1 MIKNSILICITLLF
15 ISCDSNRVFD
25 TYMSIPNHEWSSD
38 NSIKFEVNAKDTIS
52 KHNVFIQLRNT
63 DEFEF
68 STLFIIGKIKFPNGT
83 QVIDTLEYEM
93 ADVRGKWLG
102 SGYTS
107 VKENKLFYKENIQ
120 FDQSGIYTFNLRQA
134 TRKMA
139 DVEGK
144 KPLKGVSDVGLR
156 IEKILK

>member
-1 MIKNSILICITLLF
+1 MIKNSLLICMVF
-15 ISCDSNRVFD
+15 VFMSCDSNGVFD
-25 TYMSIPNHEWSSD
+25 TYVAIPKHQWSSE
-38 NSIKFEVNAKDTIS
+38 NTIEFAVQSNDTLS

-63 DEFEF
+63 EEFEF
-68 STLFIIGKIKFPNGT
+68 STLFIIGEIEFPNGT

-93 ADVRGKWLG
+93 ADVEGKWLG
-102 SGYTS
+102 TGYTS
-107 VKENKLFYKENIQ
+107 IKENKLFYKENIQ
-120 FDQSGIYTFNLRQA
+120 FNQSGIYTFSLRQA

-139 DVEGK
+139 DIVGK

>member
-1 MIKNSILICITLLF
+1 MIKNSILICIALLF
-15 ISCDSNRVFD
+15 IGCDSDKVFD
-25 TYMSIPNHEWSSD
+25 TYMAIPNHEWSSE
-38 NSIKFEVNAKDTIS
+38 NHLKFEVNASDTIS

-102 SGYTS
+102 TGYTS

-120 FDQSGIYTFNLRQA
+120 FNQSGIYTFNLRQA

>member
-1 MIKNSILICITLLF
+1 MIKNSVLIGIVILLM
-15 ISCDSNRVFD
+15 SCDSNRVFD
-25 TYMSIPNHEWSSD
+25 SYVSIPNHEWTQENSINFEVKSSD
-38 NSIKFEVNAKDTIS
+38 TLS

-63 DEFEF
+63 DDFEF
-68 STLFIIGKIKFPNGT
+68 STVFIIGKISFPNGT

-93 ADVRGKWLG
+93 ADVQGKWLG

-120 FDQSGIYTFNLRQA
+120 FNQSGTYVFNLKQA

-139 DVEGK
+139 DIEGK
-144 KPLKGVSDVGLR
+144 NPLKGVSDVGLR

>member
-15 ISCDSNRVFD
+15 IGCDSNRLFD

-120 FDQSGIYTFNLRQA
+120 FNQSGIYTFNLRQA

>member
-1 MIKNSILICITLLF
+1 M
-15 ISCDSNRVFD
+15 FD
-25 TYMSIPNHEWSSD
+25 RYVPIPNHEWASE
-38 NSIKFEVNAKDTIS
+38 NNIEFEVKASDTIA

-63 DEFEF
+63 DDFEF

-93 ADVRGKWLG
+93 ADVQGRWLG

-120 FDQSGIYTFNLRQA
+120 FNQSGTYTFNLRQA

-139 DVEGK
+139 DLEGK
-144 KPLKGVSDVGLR
+144 NPLKGVSDVGLR

>member
-1 MIKNSILICITLLF
+1 MIRNSLF
-15 ISCDSNRVFD
+15 ICVIFLFLSCDSNRIFD
-25 TYMSIPNHEWSSD
+25 TYVAVPNHEWTAE
-38 NSIKFEVNAKDTIS
+38 NSIEFSVEAKDTLS

-63 DEFEF
+63 DDFEF
-68 STLFIIGKIKFPNGT
+68 STLFIIGKIEFPNGT

-93 ADVRGKWLG
+93 ADVQGKWLG

-120 FDQSGIYTFNLRQA
+120 FKQSGIYRFNLRQA
-134 TRKMA
+134 TRKMS
-139 DVEGK
+139 DVAGEF
-144 KPLKGVSDVGLR
+144 PLKGISDVGLR